1 MPRYKV
7 TLTAEE
13 KAYLTELY
21 NTGTRSNKAFKY
33 ARALLLCDQ
42 GEFADF
48 KWSTEQTAAA
58 VGITT
63 RSLISL
69 KERFVMGGLDVALKR
84 KPYKQRQKVFDG
96 DFEAKIIQIACS
108 EAPEGRSRWTLQL
121 IADKAVELKIVDS
134 VSIMTVH
141 RVLKKNVIKP
151 HLKHYW
157 KIPKEHNAEFVA
169 RMEDILDVYHR
180 QPNLD
185 FPLVCMDESCVQL
198 VGEVREPIPMSPG
211 NTRKID
217 DEYERKGTAEIFLA
231 VAPLAGK
238 RRVDVTEH
246 RACVDW
252 AHFMKGVSDE
262 WFPEA
267 KKIVL
272 VMDNLNTHDV
282 SSFYKAFEPAEA
294 HRLAQRFEIHYTP
307 KHGSWLNIAEIEF
320 SAMKR
325 QCLDRRI
332 DALTKIRDEVEAW
345 ANDRNN
351 RNRKVDWHFDND
363 SARVKLKH
371 LYPELD

>member
-1 MPRYKV
+1 MPRYTV

-13 KAYLTELY
+13 KAHLTELC
-21 NTGTRSNKAFKY
+21 NTGSSSNKTFKY

-48 KWSTEQTAAA
+48 KWNNEQTAAA
-58 VGITT
+58 VGITPRT
-63 RSLISL
+63 LINL
-69 KERFVMGGLDVALKR
+69 KERFVMGGLKVALQR

-96 DFEAKIIQIACS
+96 AFEAKIIQIACS

-134 VSIMTVH
+134 VSIMTIH

-151 HLKHYW
+151 HLRHCW
-157 KIPKEHNAEFVA
+157 KIPKEHDAEFVA

-180 QPNLD
+180 PLNPAV
-185 FPLVCMDESCVQL
+185 PLVCMDESCQQM
-198 VGEVREPIPMSPG
+198 VGEVRDPIPMSPG
-211 NTRKID
+211 QPLKID
-217 DEYERKGTAEIFLA
+217 DEYVRKGTAEIFLA
-231 VAPLAGK
+231 VAPLIGQ
-238 RRVDVTEH
+238 RITEVTEH
-246 RACVDW
+246 RTCVDW
-252 AHFMKGVSDE
+252 AHFMKRVSDE

-267 KKIVL
+267 EKIVL

-294 HRLAQRFEIHYTP
+294 RRLAQRFEIHYTP

-320 SAMKR
+320 SVMKL

-332 DALTKIRDEVEAW
+332 DELTKIRNEVKAW
-345 ANDRNN
+345 TNDRNN
-351 RNRKVDWHFDND
+351 RNRKVDWQFNTD

-371 LYPELD
+371 LYPELN